1 MARSVSV
8 AIVGAGFGGVAT
20 AVKLKQRGQHDIV
33 ILERGDRIG
42 GVWRANTYPGIACD
56 VPSHLYSLSF
66 APNPDWSRRFSP
78 GSEIRAYLHGVA
90 ERFGV
95 TPHIR
100 FNADVQRATFDEG
113 SGRWRLD
120 VANGEDVEAE
130 VLITACGQLTRA
142 SIPPVSGLDRFK
154 GPMFHSAHWDRAF
167 DPAGRRVAVIGTGA
181 SAIQF
186 VPQIAPVVSRM
197 AIFQRSAPWVLGK
210 TDRLYPERV
219 KRLHERVPLLPRLWR
234 KAWWLWFESL
244 VPVFTRPSSRVGRTM
259 TALYRTLSQVN
270 RFIQLRGDRR
280 LWKATTPD
288 YPVGCKRILIT
299 SDWFP
304 TLRRENVELV
314 PGAISEV
321 TEDAV
326 VDSEG
331 RSHPC
336 DAIVFG
342 TGFTAT
348 EFLAPMEVR
357 GRGGR
362 RLGEDAW
369 ARGAE
374 AYLGIAVPDF
384 PNMFLLYGPNTNHGT
399 GSAVELL
406 EAQADYAT
414 QAVGLVADGRAERLE
429 VRREVHDAFV
439 REMDERLA
447 GSVWVSCSSWYVTA
461 EGRVTNN
468 WPGSQTEYK
477 RRTRTVALADYS
489 TTGSGTPP
497 TGTWA
502 TGSPAE
508 SAAS

>member
-8 AIVGAGFGGVAT
+8 AIVGAGFGGIAT
-20 AVKLKQRGQHDIV
+20 AIKLKERGQDDLV
-33 ILERGDRIG
+33 ILERGDRVG

-66 APNPDWSRRFSP
+66 APNPDWSKRFSP
-78 GSEIRAYLHGVA
+78 GSEIQAYLTGVA

-95 TPHIR
+95 MPHIR
-100 FNADVQRATFDEG
+100 FNTDVERATFDEER
-113 SGRWRLD
+113 GRWLLE
-120 VANGEDVEAE
+120 VSNGEDVEAE
-130 VLITACGQLTRA
+130 VVITACGQLTRA
-142 SIPPVSGLDRFK
+142 SIPAVPGLERFT
-154 GPMFHSAHWDRAF
+154 GPMFHSAHWDPEF
-167 DPAGRRVAVIGTGA
+167 DPAGKRVAVIGTGA

-186 VPQIAPVVSRM
+186 VPRIAESVERM
-197 AIFQRSAPWVLGK
+197 TIFQRSAPWVLGK
-210 TDRLYPERV
+210 TDRDYPERV
-219 KRLHERVPLLPRLWR
+219 KRLHRRFPLIPRLWR
-234 KAWWLWFESL
+234 RLWWLWFESL
-244 VPVFTRPSSRVGRTM
+244 VPVFTRPESRAGR
-259 TALYRTLSQVN
+259 LNVRIYKTLAQFN
-270 RFIQLRGDRR
+270 RFVQLRGDRK

-299 SDWFP
+299 ADWYP

-314 PGAISEV
+314 TGAIAEV

-326 VDSEG
+326 IDGEG
-331 RSHPC
+331 RSHPA
-336 DAIVFG
+336 DAIIFG

-348 EFLAPMEVR
+348 QFLTPMQVV

-362 RLGEDAW
+362 RLAEDAW

-374 AYLGIAVPDF
+374 AYLGISIPDF
-384 PNMFLLYGPNTNHGT
+384 PNMLLLYGPNTNHGT

-406 EAQADYAT
+406 EAQAGYAV
-414 QAVGLVADGRAERLE
+414 QAVGALADGKAERLE

-447 GSVWVSCSSWYVTA
+447 GSVWVGCSSWYVTA

-477 RRTRTVALADYS
+477 RRTRTLALADYS

-497 TGTWA
+497 TGTPA

>member
-1 MARSVSV
+1 MARKVSV

-20 AVKLKQRGQHDIV
+20 AVRLKQRGQDDIV

-66 APNPDWSRRFSP
+66 APNPDWSQRFSP
-78 GSEIRAYLHGVA
+78 GDEIQAYLASVA
-90 ERFGV
+90 DRFGV

-100 FNADVQRATFDEG
+100 FDADVERATFDERA
-113 SGRWRLD
+113 GRWRLE
-120 VANGEDVEAE
+120 VAGGEDIEAE
-130 VLITACGQLTRA
+130 VLITACGQLCRPQ
-142 SIPPVSGLDRFK
+142 IPAVKGLDRFK
-154 GPMFHSAHWDRAF
+154 GPMFHSAHWDPGF
-167 DPAGRRVAVIGTGA
+167 DPAGKRVAVIGTGA

-186 VPQIAPVVSRM
+186 VPRIAESVSQM
-197 AIFQRSAPWVLGK
+197 TIFQRSAPWVLGK
-210 TDRLYPERV
+210 MDREYPERV
-219 KRLHERVPLLPRLWR
+219 KRLHRRIPLLPRLWR
-234 KAWWLWFESL
+234 KGWWLWFETL
-244 VPVFTRPSSRVGRTM
+244 VPVFTRPDSGAGRINK
-259 TALYRTLSQVN
+259 AAYKTLSQVN
-270 RFIQLRGDRR
+270 RFVQLRGNRR

-299 SDWFP
+299 SEWYP
-304 TLRRENVELV
+304 TLRRKNVELV
-314 PGAISEV
+314 SGAVTEV
-321 TEDAV
+321 TEDSV
-326 VDSEG
+326 LGPDG
-331 RSHPC
+331 RAHPA
-336 DAIVFG
+336 DAIIFG

-348 EFLAPMEVR
+348 EFLAPMQVV

-362 RLGEDAW
+362 RLAEDAW
-369 ARGAE
+369 AHGAE
-374 AYLGIAVPDF
+374 AYLGISVPSF

-406 EAQADYAT
+406 ETQAKYAAQAVETLAN
-414 QAVGLVADGRAERLE
+414 GKAERLE
-429 VRREVHDAFV
+429 VRPEVHETFV

-447 GSVWVSCSSWYVTA
+447 GSVWVGCSNWYITA

-477 RRTRTVALADYS
+477 RRTRTLALADYS

-497 TGTWA
+497 AGTWA